1 MDASELILNLVQ
13 KGVVRVAK
21 YRSISVSAAIKV
33 EEKEK
38 NSSDSELSSRDH
50 DDPPGGNS
58 KNSYP
63 RDYHEKSCADCK
75 KERPEEGAFKVS
87 LTTTDG
93 DLEND
98 KGTVSRKKIR
108 VETRQIC
115 GNRERTDEEKI
126 FVLQQLG
133 RSQIRPEGFPAFL
146 CIDGRIADSNGV
158 KRKIPRPANA
168 FMLFA
173 NEWRKKLAAENPRES
188 NKDISVRLGV
198 LWKSMAKDVKEKY
211 FALAREVDAEH
222 KRKYPGTLYASSS
235 RSNRYDLVLVIV
247 TGSPKVYRYR

>member
-13 KGVVRVAK
+13 K
-21 YRSISVSAAIKV
+21 AAIKTEV
-33 EEKEK
+33 KGQNLSNCELFSNRDDNPFPRQDAIVK
-38 NSSDSELSSRDH
+38 NSFPCDVS
-50 DDPPGGNS
+50 
-58 KNSYP
+58 
-63 RDYHEKSCADCK
+63 EKSCGDCK
-75 KERPEEGAFKVS
+75 KEKSEGGVFKVS
-87 LTTTDG
+87 LTTTDE

-98 KGTVSRKKIR
+98 KENVSRKKIR
-108 VETRQIC
+108 VEARQIC
-115 GNRERTDEEKI
+115 SNREKNDEEKI

-188 NKDISVRLGV
+188 NKDISVRLGI
-198 LWKSMAKDVKEKY
+198 LWKNMAKDMKEKY

-222 KRKYPGTLYASSS
+222 KRKYPES
-235 RSNRYDLVLVIV
+235 
-247 TGSPKVYRYR
+247 

>member
-13 KGVVRVAK
+13 K
-21 YRSISVSAAIKV
+21 AAVKTEV
-33 EEKEK
+33 KEK
-38 NSSDSELSSRDH
+38 NLSDCEGFSNCDSPSPSQHAIDNNTFSCSA
-50 DDPPGGNS
+50 P
-58 KNSYP
+58 
-63 RDYHEKSCADCK
+63 EKSRGNCK
-75 KERPEEGAFKVS
+75 KEKSEEEMFKVS
-87 LTTTDG
+87 LATNDE

-98 KGTVSRKKIR
+98 KENVLKKKIR
-108 VETRQIC
+108 LEARQIC
-115 GNRERTDEEKI
+115 SNREKSDEEKI

-188 NKDISVRLGV
+188 NKDISVRLV
-198 LWKSMAKDVKEKY
+198 
-211 FALAREVDAEH
+211 FF
-222 KRKYPGTLYASSS
+222 LY
-235 RSNRYDLVLVIV
+235 NTYIILNI
-247 TGSPKVYRYR
+247 THT